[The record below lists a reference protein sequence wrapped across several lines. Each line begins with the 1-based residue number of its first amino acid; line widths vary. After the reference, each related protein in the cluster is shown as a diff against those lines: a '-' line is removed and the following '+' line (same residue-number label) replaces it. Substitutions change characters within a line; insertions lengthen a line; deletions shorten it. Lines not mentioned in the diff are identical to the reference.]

1 MSFFCHVYVQQF
13 NNCLT
18 IELGCG
24 MRVGINGMGR
34 IGRLA
39 LRSAFGAAERQADDP
54 RAANRLEVVHLNE
67 IKGGGAATAHLL
79 AFDSVQGKWREPI
92 QAQGEHALAIGG
104 KQLSFSAHA
113 AAADIPWG
121 DLGVDL
127 VLECTGKFLTPET
140 LQGHL
145 DRGAKRVI
153 VAAPVKVG
161 NVLNIVVGVN
171 HTLYDPAQHRIV
183 TAASCTTNCLA
194 PVVKVVHESL
204 GIRHGQI
211 TTIHNPTN
219 TNLVVDAPHKDLRR
233 ARSAMESLAP
243 TTTGSATAIALIYPE
258 LKGKLNGHAV
268 RAPVLNA
275 SLTDCVFELQRATT
289 AEEVN
294 ALFAAAAAGPLAGIL
309 GYETR
314 PLVSADYARD
324 TRSSIVDALST
335 MVTDGT
341 LLKVYAWYDNEMG
354 YACRMVDL
362 AAHMDRQGL

>member
-1 MSFFCHVYVQQF
+1 
-13 NNCLT
+13 
-18 IELGCG
+18 

-39 LRSAFGAAERQADDP
+39 LRAAFGAAHRPDDDP
-54 RAANRLEVVHLNE
+54 RRHNRLDVVQVNE
-67 IKGGGAATAHLL
+67 IKGGAQAIAHLL
-79 AFDSVQGKWREPI
+79 TFDSVQGKWRESISATEQGI
-92 QAQGEHALAIGG
+92 QIGERLLSYTSEATPAAINW
-104 KQLSFSAHA
+104 AEH
-113 AAADIPWG
+113 
-121 DLGVDL
+121 GVDV

-140 LQGHL
+140 IQGHFNS
-145 DRGAKRVI
+145 GVKRVI

-161 NVLNIVVGVN
+161 EVLNVVVGVN
-171 HTLYDPAQHRIV
+171 HDRYEPARDRIL

-194 PVVKVVHESL
+194 PVVKVIQESI

-211 TTIHNPTN
+211 TTIHDPTN

-233 ARSAMESLAP
+233 ARSAMQSLAP

-268 RAPVLNA
+268 RAPVLNS
-275 SLTDCVFELQRATT
+275 SLTDAVFELQRAVTV
-289 AEEVN
+289 EEVN
-294 ALFAAAAAGPLAGIL
+294 GLFEQAAKGSLAGIL

-314 PLVSADYARD
+314 PLVSVDYAQD
-324 TRSSIVDALST
+324 TRSAVIDALST

-341 LLKVYAWYDNEMG
+341 MLKVYAWYDNEMG

-362 AAHMDRQGL
+362 ACHLETVGI

>member
-1 MSFFCHVYVQQF
+1 
-13 NNCLT
+13 
-18 IELGCG
+18 

-34 IGRLA
+34 VGRLA
-39 LRSAFGAAERQADDP
+39 LRAAFGAIERPEHDP
-54 RAANRLEVVHLNE
+54 RAHHRLEVVHLNE
-67 IKGGGAATAHLL
+67 IKGGAAATAHL
-79 AFDSVQGKWREPI
+79 ATFDSVQGRWKADIAAE
-92 QAQGEHALAIGG
+92 GEDAIRIGDRR
-104 KQLSFSAHA
+104 LTYSAHGTPGE
-113 AAADIPWG
+113 IPWG

-127 VLECTGKFLTPET
+127 VLECTGRFLTPET

-145 DRGAKRVI
+145 DRGARRVI

-161 NVLNIVVGVN
+161 DVLNIVVGVN
-171 HTLYDPAQHRIV
+171 DHLYDPARHRIV

-194 PVVKVVHESL
+194 PVVKVVHEAI

-211 TTIHNPTN
+211 TTLHDPTN

-233 ARSAMESLAP
+233 ARSAMVNLAP

-268 RAPVLNA
+268 RVPALNA

-289 AEEVN
+289 VEEVN
-294 ALFAAAAAGPLAGIL
+294 ALFAAAARPGSPLAGIL
-309 GYETR
+309 GYEER

-354 YACRMVDL
+354 YATRMVDL
-362 AAHMDRQGL
+362 ACHLGRAGL

>member
-1 MSFFCHVYVQQF
+1 MSASLI
-13 NNCLT
+13 LT
-18 IELGCG
+18 WETN
-24 MRVGINGMGR
+24 MKVGINGMGR

-39 LRSAFGAAERQADDP
+39 LRAALGAAERPHDDP
-54 RAANRLEVVHLNE
+54 RAGNRLEVVHLNE
-67 IKGGGAATAHLL
+67 IKGGAAATAHLL
-79 AFDSVQGKWREPI
+79 AFDSVQGRWREPI
-92 QAQGEHALAIGG
+92 EADGDTAVRVGSRRLG
-104 KQLSFSAHA
+104 FSAHA
-113 AAADIPWG
+113 QPGDIPWG
-121 DLGVDL
+121 DMGVDV
-127 VLECTGKFLTPET
+127 VLECTGKFLTPDV

-161 NVLNIVVGVN
+161 DVLNVVVGVN
-171 HTLYDPAQHRIV
+171 DQLYDPARHRIV

-194 PVVKVVHESL
+194 PVVKVVHESI

-211 TTIHNPTN
+211 TTIHDPTN
-219 TNLVVDAPHKDLRR
+219 TNVVVDAPHKDLRR
-233 ARSAMESLAP
+233 ARSAMMSLAP

-275 SLTDCVFELQRATT
+275 SLTDCVFELQRPTT

-294 ALFAAAAAGPLAGIL
+294 ALFDAAARGPLAGIL

-324 TRSSIVDALST
+324 TRSSIVDAPST

-341 LLKVYAWYDNEMG
+341 LLKVYAWYDNELG

-362 AAHMDRQGL
+362 ACHLNAHGL

>member
-1 MSFFCHVYVQQF
+1 M
-13 NNCLT
+13 N
-18 IELGCG
+18 
-24 MRVGINGMGR
+24 VGINGMGR

-39 LRSAFGAAERQADDP
+39 LRAAFGAAERPHDDP
-54 RAANRLEVVHLNE
+54 RAGNRLQVVHVNE
-67 IKGGGAATAHLL
+67 LKGGAAATAHLL
-79 AFDSVQGKWREPI
+79 AFDSVQGHWREDI
-92 QAQGEHALAIGG
+92 VAEDERSVRIGSRRLGFSSHAQP
-104 KQLSFSAHA
+104 
-113 AAADIPWG
+113 ADIPWG

-161 NVLNIVVGVN
+161 DVLNIVVGVN
-171 HTLYDPAQHRIV
+171 HDRYDRTRHRIV

-194 PVVKVVHESL
+194 PVVQVVHEAL

-211 TTIHNPTN
+211 TTIHDPTN
-219 TNLVVDAPHKDLRR
+219 TNQVVDAPHKDLRR
-233 ARSAMESLAP
+233 ARSALLSLAP

-275 SLTDCVFELQRATT
+275 SLTDCVFELQRPTT

-294 ALFAAAAAGPLAGIL
+294 ALFAEAARGRLAGIL
-309 GYETR
+309 GYEER

-324 TRSSIVDALST
+324 TRSGIVDALST

-362 AAHMDRQGL
+362 ACHLEQQGL

>member
-1 MSFFCHVYVQQF
+1 
-13 NNCLT
+13 
-18 IELGCG
+18 
-24 MRVGINGMGR
+24 
-34 IGRLA
+34 
-39 LRSAFGAAERQADDP
+39 
-54 RAANRLEVVHLNE
+54 
-67 IKGGGAATAHLL
+67 L
-79 AFDSVQGKWREPI
+79 AFDSVQGKWRADIAAENEQTI
-92 QAQGEHALAIGG
+92 RIDERR
-104 KQLSFSAHA
+104 LSFSAHA
-113 AAADIPWG
+113 TSAEIPWG

-140 LQGHL
+140 LEGHL
-145 DRGAKRVI
+145 KRGAKRVI
-153 VAAPVKVG
+153 VAAPVKTG
-161 NVLNIVVGVN
+161 GILNIVVGIN
-171 HTLYDPAQHRIV
+171 HQQYDPARDRIV

-194 PVVKVVHESL
+194 PVVKVVHDNL

-211 TTIHNPTN
+211 TTIHDPTN

-233 ARSAMESLAP
+233 ARSAMLSLAP

-275 SLTDCVFELQRATT
+275 SLTDCVFELQRTTT

-294 ALFAAAAAGPLAGIL
+294 ALFAEAAKGSLAGIL

-341 LLKVYAWYDNEMG
+341 LLKVYAWYDNEMA

-362 AAHMDRQGL
+362 ACHMKNTGI

>member
-1 MSFFCHVYVQQF
+1 MK
-13 NNCLT
+13 
-18 IELGCG
+18 
-24 MRVGINGMGR
+24 VGINGMGR

-39 LRSAFGAAERQADDP
+39 LRAAMGAAERPADDP
-54 RAANRLEVVHLNE
+54 RAGNRLEVVHLNE
-67 IKGGGAATAHLL
+67 IKGGAAATAHLL
-79 AFDSVQGKWREPI
+79 TFDTVQGRWRADIAAE
-92 QAQGEHALAIGG
+92 GEDALRIDGQRLKFTSHATPAE
-104 KQLSFSAHA
+104 
-113 AAADIPWG
+113 IPWG
-121 DLGVDL
+121 ELGVDL

-140 LQGHL
+140 IQGHF

-161 NVLNIVVGVN
+161 DVLNIVVGVN
-171 HTLYDPAQHRIV
+171 HDLYDPARHRIV

-194 PVVKVVHESL
+194 PVVKVVHEAI

-211 TTIHNPTN
+211 TTIHDPTN
-219 TNLVVDAPHKDLRR
+219 TNVVVDAPHKDLRR
-233 ARSAMESLAP
+233 ARSAMASLAP

-289 AEEVN
+289 ADEVN
-294 ALFAAAAAGPLAGIL
+294 ALFEAAARSGPLRGIL

-324 TRSSIVDALST
+324 TRSSIVDAPST
-335 MVTDGT
+335 LVTDGT

-362 AAHMDRQGL
+362 ACHLDTIGL

>member
-1 MSFFCHVYVQQF
+1 MK
-13 NNCLT
+13 
-18 IELGCG
+18 
-24 MRVGINGMGR
+24 VGINGMGR

-39 LRSAFGAAERQADDP
+39 LRAALGAAERPADDP
-54 RAANRLEVVHLNE
+54 RSGNRLEVLHLNE
-67 IKGGGAATAHLL
+67 LRGGAATTAHLL
-79 AFDSVQGKWREPI
+79 EFDSVQGRWRAAIE
-92 QAQGEHALAIGG
+92 AQGEDALCIGERR
-104 KQLSFSAHA
+104 LSFSSHA
-113 AAADIPWG
+113 TPAEIPWG

-127 VLECTGKFLTPET
+127 VLECTGKFLTPQA

-161 NVLNIVVGVN
+161 DVLNIVVGIN
-171 HTLYDPAQHRIV
+171 HGLYDPRLHRIV

-194 PVVKVVHESL
+194 PVVKVVHETI

-211 TTIHNPTN
+211 TTIHDPTN
-219 TNLVVDAPHKDLRR
+219 TNLMVDAPHKDLRR
-233 ARSAMESLAP
+233 ARSAMLSLAP

-275 SLTDCVFELQRATT
+275 SLTDCVFELERSTT
-289 AEEVN
+289 AEAVN
-294 ALFAAAAAGPLAGIL
+294 RLFAEAAQGPLAGIL
-309 GYETR
+309 GYEER

-324 TRSSIVDALST
+324 TRSGIVDAPST

-341 LLKVYAWYDNEMG
+341 MLKVYAWYDNEMG

-362 AAHMDRQGL
+362 ACHLQAQGL